1 MEITIVF
8 LLLCSACFYL
18 ALPSSHLRVFF
29 LVENKNR
36 TDALQLCKDK
46 NSTLTTVYK
55 EDFHFIGKLLMQ
67 KKKYRVWIGLSRT
80 RDKVTTWSDGVPF
93 TFNAS
98 VVTLGIGDQICEAM
112 DKNTWK
118 GFSCSDRIPFM
129 CYNKADEYILIEK
142 KKNWCQAQKYCR
154 THYTDLVS
162 ISNQT
167 QNQEVIQMGKNRTF
181 WIGLLHDEWEWEDKK
196 CSTLRDWLLP
206 PSSRPS
212 LNGSILVS
220 LQKNSKLQPN
230 RMSSTAN
237 GLCSKG
243 NTRIRMINQTLTWE
257 KAFDYCTEN
266 HKVLLWINS
275 PSDQEAVEQ
284 WLNHTGVSGPLWLG
298 LRQSRLFGF
307 WIWANESSS
316 KVVEYNKWKDGT
328 APELPL
334 SHHCG
339 AIAKEDD
346 DYMWSDK
353 DCRLQLPF
361 LCEEDMN

>member
-1 MEITIVF
+1 MEITVVF

-29 LVENKNR
+29 LVERKNR
-36 TDALQLCKDK
+36 IDALQL
-46 NSTLTTVYK
+46 Y
-55 EDFHFIGKLLMQ
+55 
-67 KKKYRVWIGLSRT
+67 
-80 RDKVTTWSDGVPF
+80 GVPF

-98 VVTLGIGDQICEAM
+98 VVTLGTGDQICEAM

-118 GFSCSDRIPFM
+118 GFNCSDRIPFM
-129 CYNKADEYILIEK
+129 CYNKTDEYILIEK

-181 WIGLLHDEWEWEDKK
+181 WIGLLHDEWEWEDKT
-196 CSTLRDWLLP
+196 CSTFRHWMPIFPSSSSPRQHGSVLLSFSDIFFLLP
-206 PSSRPS
+206 FAVDNESS
-212 LNGSILVS
+212 
-220 LQKNSKLQPN
+220 
-230 RMSSTAN
+230 

-243 NTRIRMINQTLTWE
+243 NTRIRVINQTLTWE

-284 WLNHTGVSGPLWLG
+284 WLNHTEVSGPLWLG
-298 LRQSRLFGF
+298 LRQSHLFGF

-316 KVVEYNKWKDGT
+316 EVVEYNKWKNGT
-328 APELPL
+328 VPELPL

-339 AIAKEDD
+339 AIAKED